1 MGAASAATASGYG
14 ASSDPRRAIALE
26 IDNLSKRF
34 GGAMALDGVSMDVRS
49 GEVHG
54 LLGSNG
60 SGKST
65 LIKILSGFH
74 TPEPGGSVLVHG
86 KPLPLPAAG
95 QKVRELGLAFVH
107 QQLGLIPSLTVMENL
122 RLGEFAADSKWR
134 IDWRLE
140 EERARATFARYN
152 LSLNPRAVVAA
163 LPAVEQALLAIVRA
177 IEDLRSAGLEKHHG
191 GVLVLDEPT
200 PFLPRAGVEQ
210 LFDLVRQLADE
221 GASVVFVSHDVDEV
235 MEITDRATILRDG
248 QKVETVNTADI
259 GHRDL
264 IRLIIGQSLS
274 DFESAHVPN
283 AASGNEVRLTGLQAP
298 GFGPVDL
305 AFGRGEIVGV
315 TGLIGSGSDRLPAL
329 LYGAQ
334 PADTGVL
341 DLDGDEIRLAGLKP
355 MEAMQKGIAYL
366 PADRLGQA
374 GIGALSVADNL
385 TMPVLDELGGPWRLS
400 LRRMRRRAQEQG
412 TAAEV
417 KPNSPV
423 LPLSALSG
431 GNQQKVVM
439 AKWLQTQ
446 PRLILLDEPTQGVDV
461 GARQALWT
469 MLDESADRG
478 ATILVS
484 STDYDQLA
492 QICHRVIIF
501 SRGQMVWE
509 LTGSDVSKEA
519 IAEHCFLSIPMA

>member
-1 MGAASAATASGYG
+1 MNV
-14 ASSDPRRAIALE
+14 RRAGALE
-26 IDNLSKRF
+26 IDKLSKRF
-34 GGAMALDGVSMDVRS
+34 GGEVALDQVSMEVRN
-49 GEVHG
+49 GEIHG

-74 TPEPGGSVLVHG
+74 APEPGGRVTVHG
-86 KPLPLPAAG
+86 QELPLPATG

-107 QQLGLIPSLTVMENL
+107 QQLGLIPTLSVTENL
-122 RLGEFAADSKWR
+122 RLGRFAAETRWR
-134 IDWRLE
+134 IDWRAE
-140 EERARATFARYN
+140 EERARSTFARYD
-152 LSLNPRAVVAA
+152 LSLNPRAKVGA

-177 IEDLRSAGLEKHHG
+177 IEDLRAAGIEKHEG

-210 LFDLVRQLADE
+210 LFDLMRRLADE
-221 GASVVFVSHDVDEV
+221 GTAVIFVSHDVDEV

-248 QKVETVNTADI
+248 HKVDTVTTADI
-259 GHRDL
+259 SHRDL
-264 IRLIIGQSLS
+264 IRLIIGQSLA

-283 AASGNEVRLTGLQAP
+283 AASGDDIRITGLQAP
-298 GFGPVDL
+298 GFGPVDMTL
-305 AFGRGEIVGV
+305 GSGEIVGV

-334 PADTGVL
+334 AAETGVL
-341 DLDGDEIRLAGLKP
+341 EIGDDSLRLPDMTP
-355 MEAMQKGIAYL
+355 MDAMRRGIVYV

-374 GIGALSVADNL
+374 GIGALSVTDNL

-400 LRRMRRRAQEQG
+400 RGRMRARAVAQG

-439 AKWLQTQ
+439 AKWLQTA

-461 GARQALWT
+461 GARQSLWT
-469 MLDESADRG
+469 MLDDSADQG
-478 ATILVS
+478 AAIIVS

-501 SRGQMVWE
+501 SRGQVVWQ
-509 LTGSDVSKEA
+509 LTGSEVSKHA
-519 IAEHCFLSIPMA
+519 IAEHCFLSVPMA

>member
-1 MGAASAATASGYG
+1 MGAASAGAVPGPG
-14 ASSDPRRAIALE
+14 ASNELRRAGALE

-34 GGAMALDGVSMDVRS
+34 GGAMALDGVSMEVRN
-49 GEVHG
+49 GEIHG

-74 TPEPGGSVLVHG
+74 APEPGGRVLVHG
-86 KPLPLPAAG
+86 QPLPLPAVG
-95 QKVRELGLAFVH
+95 HTVRELGMAFVH
-107 QQLGLIPSLTVMENL
+107 QQLGLISTLSVTENL
-122 RLGEFAADSKWR
+122 RLGEFAADTKWR
-134 IDWRLE
+134 IDWRAE

-152 LSLNPRAVVAA
+152 LSLNPRSVVAA

-177 IEDLRSAGLEKHHG
+177 IEDLRAAGLEKHHG

-221 GASVVFVSHDVDEV
+221 GASVIFVSHDVDEV

-248 QKVETVNTADI
+248 QKVDTVTTADI

-264 IRLIIGQSLS
+264 IRLIVGQALS
-274 DFESAHVPN
+274 DFESVHEPN
-283 AASGNEVRLTGLQAP
+283 KATGGEVRVAGLQAP

-305 AFGRGEIVGV
+305 ELGRGEIVGV

-334 PADTGVL
+334 PADSGEL
-341 DLDGDEIRLAGLKP
+341 DLDGEAIRLAGLKP
-355 MEAMQKGIAYL
+355 MEAMQRGIAYL

-374 GIGALSVADNL
+374 GIGALSIADNL

-400 LRRMRRRAQEQG
+400 RGRMRKRAAEQG
-412 TAAEV
+412 AAAEV
-417 KPNSPV
+417 RPNSPA
-423 LPLSALSG
+423 LPLGALSG

-439 AKWLQTQ
+439 AKWLQTE

-469 MLDESADRG
+469 MLDASADRG
-478 ATILVS
+478 ATIVVS

-492 QICHRVIIF
+492 QLCHRVIIF
-501 SRGQMVWE
+501 SRGQMVWQ
-509 LTGSDVSKEA
+509 LTGSEVTKEA
-519 IAEHCFLSIPMA
+519 IAEHCFLSIPME